1 MRYYLYYID
10 FFSKIKYNMSSF
22 LLYKRKKYMEKESIL
37 GFNVCTQNVEKLQD
51 NIFNDY
57 KNNNQLFVVN
67 INPEIITTNYKN
79 KELKDIFNQ
88 QKYQIPDGAGVVWAS
103 KRKKGN
109 IKKRITGIDLM
120 MKICDKSQEYSPRI
134 FLYGGKE
141 KIAKKAADE
150 LKLQYPQINIAG
162 TCNGYEDENKVIDKI
177 QKSNA
182 DILFVGIGSPKQ
194 EEFII
199 KNKDKLKNV
208 KILMP
213 VGGSFDVISKTK
225 KRAPK
230 CIIKMNLEW
239 LYRLVQEP
247 KRILRQIKLIKF
259 IFMVIF
265 NKEKVNEKEK

>member
-1 MRYYLYYID
+1 
-10 FFSKIKYNMSSF
+10 
-22 LLYKRKKYMEKESIL
+22 MEKESIL
-37 GFNVCTQNVEKLQD
+37 GFNVCTQNVEKLLD

-57 KNNNQLFVVN
+57 KNNNKLFVVN
-67 INPEIITTNYKN
+67 INPEIMVTNYKN
-79 KELKDIFNQ
+79 KQIKDIFNK
-88 QKYQIPDGAGVVWAS
+88 QKYQIPDGSGVVWAS

-120 MKICDKSQEYSPRI
+120 MQICDKSQKYSSKI
-134 FLYGGKE
+134 FLYGGKGE
-141 KIAKKAADE
+141 IAKKTADE

-162 TCNGYEDENKVIDKI
+162 TCNGYEDENKVIAEI

-230 CIIKMNLEW
+230 CMIRMNLEW

>member
-1 MRYYLYYID
+1 
-10 FFSKIKYNMSSF
+10 
-22 LLYKRKKYMEKESIL
+22 MEKESIL
-37 GFNVCTQNVEKLQD
+37 GFNVSTQNEEKLLD

-57 KNNNQLFVVN
+57 KNNNQLFIVN
-67 INPEIITTNYKN
+67 INPEIIVANHKN
-79 KELKDIFNQ
+79 KQIKDIFNK

-109 IKKRITGIDLM
+109 IKNRITGIDFMLQ
-120 MKICDKSQEYSPRI
+120 ICEKSQEYSSKI

-141 KIAKKAADE
+141 KIAAKAAEE

-213 VGGSFDVISKTK
+213 VGGSFDVISKNK

-230 CIIKMNLEW
+230 WIIKLNLEW
-239 LYRLVQEP
+239 FYRLLQEP

-265 NKEKVNEKEK
+265 NK